1 MSFRIFFIAVIAAI
15 TLHACAK
22 HTEPAPEEEP
32 ISNTDIR
39 TPTLNAL
46 ATNVTVTYTDES
58 SFVSS
63 LSSYGYKTPDQV
75 NLNRVGASSGYT
87 AIYGFNIPSANQ
99 VKGFKWNSGDE
110 QTIEW
115 RPQGITGFT
124 WSGRNF
130 LLVTWY
136 AIGPSDIDGVNNQHK
151 GVRVSL
157 VDITSMSNITYRHIL
172 LVQNKANM
180 LNSALYKSSNPY
192 VQLNSYAP
200 VTIHAGGIAAY
211 AGKVYVAD
219 TKLGIR
225 VFDLTKFIAV
235 SGDDTGNRI
244 GKESDGTL
252 KAFGYGYILPQ
263 TGYYKI
269 TNASPFSCIEL
280 GEGATADDKM
290 LWTGQYI
297 ESASTTI
304 PKVYGFHLNASGQI
318 LTSPQP
324 EVITPIDNDQTKVN
338 GIQGVYRAGTKT
350 FMATT
355 GNTSYEGSTARLV
368 RSNDGAT
375 AGVRYRWPH
384 GAEDLYFEKSTGYL
398 WNLTE
403 YETQKYGEDNRCI
416 FAVRLSDYD

>member
-1 MSFRIFFIAVIAAI
+1 MSLRNYCIAA
-15 TLHACAK
+15 TAMLALHACAK
-22 HTEPAPEEEP
+22 KTEPGEQTTPTTEERP
-32 ISNTDIR
+32 I
-39 TPTLNAL
+39 TLNAA

-63 LSSYGYKTPDQV
+63 LSSYGYKTPDQLS
-75 NLNRVGASSGYT
+75 LNRVGTSSGYT
-87 AIYGFNIPSANQ
+87 SVYGFNIPAANQ

-110 QTIEW
+110 QTTDW

-124 WSGRNF
+124 YGGRNF

-136 AIGPSDIDGVNNQHK
+136 AIGPDDIAGVNNQHK

-180 LNSALYKSSNPY
+180 SNSDLYKSSNPY
-192 VQLNSYAP
+192 VQLGAYAP
-200 VTIHAGGIAAY
+200 VTIHAGGIACY
-211 AGKVYVAD
+211 GTKVYVAD

-225 VFDLTKFIAV
+225 VFDVTKFISAA
-235 SGDDTGNRI
+235 GDDTENRI
-244 GKESDGTL
+244 GEETDGTL
-252 KAFGYGYILPQ
+252 KAFNYAYILPE

-280 GEGATADDKM
+280 GEGATASDKM

-297 ESASTTI
+297 ESTSTTV
-304 PKVYGFHLNASGQI
+304 PKVYGFHLNSSGQI
-318 LTSPQP
+318 VTSPGP
-324 EVITPIDNDQTKVN
+324 EVITPIDNDNTNVN

-350 FMATT
+350 FMSTT
-355 GNTSYEGSTARLV
+355 GNSSYEGSTARLT
-368 RSNDGAT
+368 RYNDGAA

-384 GAEDLYFEKSTGYL
+384 GAEDLYLEQSTGYL

-403 YETQKYGEDNRCI
+403 YETEKYSTDNRCV

>member
-1 MSFRIFFIAVIAAI
+1 MVLRIYCIAAI
-15 TLHACAK
+15 AAMTLPACVK
-22 HTEPAPEEEP
+22 QTQPTPTDDGAPD
-32 ISNTDIR
+32 TDIR
-39 TPTLNAL
+39 TPTENAI

-58 SFVSS
+58 SFINS
-63 LSSYGYKTPDQV
+63 LSSYGYKSPDQL
-75 NLNRVGASSGYT
+75 NLNRVGTSSGYT
-87 AIYGFNIPSANQ
+87 AAYGFNIPSANQ

-136 AIGPSDIDGVNNQHK
+136 AIGPSDITGVNNQHK

-172 LVQNKANM
+172 LVQNKVNM
-180 LNSALYKSSNPY
+180 SNSELYKSSNSY
-192 VQLNSYAP
+192 VQLDSYAP
-200 VTIHAGGIAAY
+200 VTIHAGGIACY

-219 TKLGIR
+219 TKLGMR
-225 VFDLTKFIAV
+225 VFDLTKFIDVAA
-235 SGDDTGNRI
+235 DDTGNRI
-244 GKESDGTL
+244 GKESDGSL
-252 KAFGYGYILPQ
+252 KAFGYGYILPES
-263 TGYYKI
+263 GYYKI

-280 GEGATADDKM
+280 GQGATAADKM

-297 ESASTTI
+297 ESTSTVV

-318 LTSPQP
+318 VTSPQP
-324 EVITPIDNDQTKVN
+324 EVITPIDNDNTKVH

-368 RSNDGAT
+368 RYNDGAT

-384 GAEDLYFEKSTGYL
+384 GAEDLYLEQSTGYL

-403 YETQKYGEDNRCI
+403 YETQKYGEDNRCV